1 MTHNGLIIVSMASVL
16 LEKLPKVRV
25 KEKEEKILFG
35 KDGAI
40 SEGTRNT
47 VFFCFFF
54 LVEASLVPTADNT
67 VKVLSQRVVFVALLF
82 QGLQWR
88 NQHMTV
94 LSHISS
100 TFPVVIEPPEEASD
114 LFLICFPVFQD
125 IVFVW
130 SGVNFAECEFH
141 LPLTVVMPVAPLQF
155 QLFKEHLSSKQT
167 IGSLRCREVIRDWF
181 GTD

>member
-1 MTHNGLIIVSMASVL
+1 MEPSVKGLETL
-16 LEKLPKVRV
+16 CCC
-25 KEKEEKILFG
+25 
-35 KDGAI
+35 
-40 SEGTRNT
+40 
-47 VFFCFFF
+47 FFCFFF
-54 LVEASLVPTADNT
+54 LLRLRWCPQPITPWKFYLKELY
-67 VKVLSQRVVFVALLF
+67 LWHYYFLFLL
-82 QGLQWR
+82 GLQWI
-88 NQHMTV
+88 NQHKTV
-94 LSHISS
+94 LGHISS

-130 SGVNFAECEFH
+130 SGVNFAECESH

-155 QLFKEHLSSKQT
+155 QLFKEHFSSNQT